1 VKGRCAILETPSV
14 LGLFPRGVERLPA
27 ALLDAGLAD
36 AIGARQA
43 GSVAPPLYDPTRDPE
58 TGLLNPTGLRD
69 YAVRSADA
77 IGALLV
83 DGDLP
88 VVLGGDCSIL
98 LGTQL
103 ALRRK
108 GRYGLLFL
116 DGHAD
121 YYQPSAEPEGQA
133 ASMDLAL
140 VTGRGPAAVTDL
152 EGRAPL
158 VREGDVVHL
167 GRRDQEEADEAGSQ
181 RIEDSGITVVDLDA
195 VRDQGALDA
204 LERELPRLV
213 DPELEGFW
221 VHLDCDVLD
230 DTVMPAVDYRLPGG
244 LTWGEL
250 AAVLR
255 RARET
260 ERMAGIEVTIYNP
273 SLDPD
278 GAAGRTLV
286 DTLVAALTDRRA
298 APSRADHRS
307 AIRGSYSSRWA
318 HGTERVVG
326 TRAPPTPNL
335 SGDPMYYVLGTLIFA
350 LLAIVVVVA
359 FFKQRSERGHF
370 DD

>member
-1 VKGRCAILETPSV
+1 MNPSAGSAPYAVLEAPSV
-14 LGLFPRGVERLPA
+14 LGLFPGGVERLA
-27 ALLDAGLAD
+27 SALLGLGLAHRL
-36 AIGARQA
+36 GARRA
-43 GSVAPPLYDPTRDPE
+43 GTVEPPAYDPQIDPE
-58 TGLLNPTGLRD
+58 TGILNAPALAA
-69 YAVRSADA
+69 YAVDVADA
-77 IGALLV
+77 V
-83 DGDLP
+83 GDLIDGGEVP

-260 ERMAGIEVTIYNP
+260 ERMAGIEITIYNP

-286 DTLVAALTDRRA
+286 DTLVAALTDR
-298 APSRADHRS
+298 
-307 AIRGSYSSRWA
+307 
-318 HGTERVVG
+318 
-326 TRAPPTPNL
+326 
-335 SGDPMYYVLGTLIFA
+335 
-350 LLAIVVVVA
+350 
-359 FFKQRSERGHF
+359 
-370 DD
+370 